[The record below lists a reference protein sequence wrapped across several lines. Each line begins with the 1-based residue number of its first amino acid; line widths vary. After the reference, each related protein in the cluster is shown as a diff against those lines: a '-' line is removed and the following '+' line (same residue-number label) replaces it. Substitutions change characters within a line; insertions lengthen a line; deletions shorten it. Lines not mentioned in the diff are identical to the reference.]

1 MTILPDLVILFG
13 IAVAAVLIFRRLQL
27 PSIVGFL
34 MAGILAG
41 PSGFALIS
49 TPHHVEQ
56 AAEIG
61 VVLLLFTIGIE
72 LSLPELRRIAY
83 LLLVGGGLQV
93 GLTIL
98 TVAALSGALGFP
110 LGQALFF
117 GFLVALSSTAILIK
131 MLMDAGEMDSPHAKA
146 TIGILIFQ
154 DLCIVPLM
162 LFTPLLAEAGSFA
175 GSAAVVLGKAVAVI
189 VGAYFLARKLI
200 PWVFALVVKT
210 RSRELFILTIIF
222 IGFGTAWL
230 TASAGL
236 SLALGAFIA
245 GLAISE
251 SEYSH
256 QVMGDLIPFRD
267 ALMSLFFVSIG
278 MLLDLA
284 MVLAEPLLLA
294 GLTLAII
301 AIKVLIAGFAGV
313 LLGLPLRIA
322 VMVALAIA
330 QVGEFSF
337 VLSQVGLQHGLLDP
351 RSYQLFLAASVITMM
366 LTPFCLRLSVPLADA
381 LVALAPTRLVRG
393 RQRLVRRPSPR
404 ALRDHVI
411 IAGYGLNGKNVA
423 TALRHLEIPHV
434 IVDCNPYQ
442 VSAERQCGA
451 AIVLGDATSAEVLQH
466 LHIET
471 ARTLI
476 VAISDAAATRRIV
489 VQARRLNAVL
499 HIIVRTRYL
508 AEVEP
513 LARLGANEVVPEE
526 FETSLEILARS
537 LRVYMLPEDVID
549 DRVAEIRRNGYAM
562 LRSAGPRHGHAPEI
576 AAYLSGAE
584 IATFQVKRQSVLA
597 GQSLREGTLRRQSGA
612 TILAIKRGAE
622 ICPNPDPVWQLR
634 EGDLVLTLGTP
645 EQLKMAARLFGPA

>member
-1 MTILPDLVILFG
+1 MTILPDLVVLFG
-13 IAVAAVLIFRRLQL
+13 VAVATVLIFRRLQL
-27 PSIVGFL
+27 PSIIGFL
-34 MAGILAG
+34 IAGILAG
-41 PSGFALIS
+41 PAGFALIS

-72 LSLPELRRIAY
+72 LSLSELRRIAY
-83 LLLVGGGLQV
+83 LMLVGGGLQV

-98 TVAALSGALGFP
+98 TVATCSGLLGVP

-131 MLMDAGEMDSPHAKA
+131 LLMDAGEMDTAHGKA

-162 LFTPLLAEAGSFA
+162 LFTPILADAGAFA
-175 GSAAVVLGKAVAVI
+175 GSAALVLGKALLVI
-189 VGAYFLARKLI
+189 AGAYVLARKLI
-200 PWVFALVVKT
+200 PWIFAQVVRT

-230 TASAGL
+230 TATAGL

-278 MLLDLA
+278 MLLELE

-301 AIKVLIAGFAGV
+301 VIKVLIAGLAGI

-322 VMVALAIA
+322 VIVALAIA

-337 VLSQVGLQHGLLDP
+337 VLSQVGVRHGLLEP
-351 RSYQLFLAASVITMM
+351 HTYQLFLAASILTMM
-366 LTPFCLRLSVPLADA
+366 LTPFCLKVAVPVADR
-381 LVALAPTRLVRG
+381 LVALAPPGLVRG
-393 RQRLVRRPSPR
+393 RQRLGRRPVRRS
-404 ALRDHVI
+404 LRDHVVV
-411 IAGYGLNGKNVA
+411 AGYGLNGKNLA
-423 TALRHLEIPHV
+423 TALRHLDIPHV
-434 IVDCNPYQ
+434 IVDCNPYR
-442 VSAERQCGA
+442 VSAERQDGA

-466 LHIET
+466 LHIGT
-471 ARTLI
+471 ARILV

-489 VQARRLNAVL
+489 AQARRLNAAL
-499 HIIVRTRYL
+499 HVIVRTRYL

-549 DRVAEIRRNGYAM
+549 DRVAAIRRDGYAM
-562 LRSAGPRHGHAPEI
+562 LRRPGSRHGQGPGI
-576 AAYLSGAE
+576 AGYLSGAE
-584 IATFQVKRQSVLA
+584 IVTYRVRRQSVLE
-597 GQSLREGTLRRQSGA
+597 GQCLREGTLRRQSGA

-645 EQLKMAARLFGPA
+645 EQLKAAARLFGAT